1 MWQGILGHDQIAD
14 QFRHILAEGRLASS
28 FVFLGPEGVGKRTFA
43 VKLAQALLCQ
53 EATPTALEPC
63 GRCESCRLMESGA
76 HPDLSLVGLPAGKTK
91 LPVDLF
97 LGDRDHRNQE
107 GLCHDIAMRPL
118 LGQRRVAIIDDA
130 DYLTTESSNCLLKT
144 LEEPPSGAVLVL
156 VATNRNR
163 LLPTILSR
171 TQVMRFSELSAEQI
185 LIILQSEFAD
195 MPAEEAQ
202 ALAEQ
207 CRGSV
212 QRALELANSGLG
224 ELRGRLLAQLMPSHV
239 DRQQT
244 AAVVQDFVNTA
255 DKDPQ
260 SRRQQLRIV
269 FRTTAAF
276 YSNVVRA
283 SCQSASGELAN
294 DPLQFQLFREL
305 GPVVQETALAA
316 LDRCLEAETEL
327 ERNAN
332 QATLLE
338 CWVDDLSRILT
349 RFPVMTTKS

>member
-14 QFRHILAEGRLASS
+14 QFRHILAQGRLASS
-28 FVFLGPEGVGKRTFA
+28 FVFLGPAGVGKRSFA

-53 EATPTALEPC
+53 TAGPADLEPC
-63 GRCESCRLMESGA
+63 GHCESCRLMESGA

-91 LPVDLF
+91 IPVDLF

-118 LGQRRVAIIDDA
+118 LGKRRVAIIDDA

-144 LEEPPSGAVLVL
+144 LEEPPPGAVLIL
-156 VATNRNR
+156 VSTNRNR

-185 LIILQSEFAD
+185 LGILQSEIAD
-195 MPAEEAQ
+195 MPVEEAQ
-202 ALAEQ
+202 ALAAQ

-224 ELRGRLLAQLMPSHV
+224 ELRGRLLAQLMPSRI
-239 DRQQT
+239 DRQQL
-244 AAVVQDFVNTA
+244 VSDVQDFVNSA

-260 SRRQQLRIV
+260 SRRQQLRLV
-269 FRTTAAF
+269 FRTAAAF
-276 YSNVVRA
+276 YSNVVRT
-283 SCQSASGELAN
+283 SCQSASDKVAN
-294 DPLQFQLFREL
+294 DSLQVQLFREL

-327 ERNAN
+327 DRNAN

-338 CWVDDLSRILT
+338 CWIDDLCRILA
-349 RFPVMTTKS
+349 RSPVMAAKS